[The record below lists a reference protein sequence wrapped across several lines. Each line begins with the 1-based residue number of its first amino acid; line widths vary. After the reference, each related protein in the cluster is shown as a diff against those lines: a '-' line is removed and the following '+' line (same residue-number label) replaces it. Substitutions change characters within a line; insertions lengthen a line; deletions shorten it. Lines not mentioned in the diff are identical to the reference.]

1 MTAPTVPPEVDEVP
15 PAASSRRRITLRG
28 LLDRRPRHL
37 SAGPAAVG
45 AAAAAWAVAIGLA
58 LAVIPMLVAW
68 IASPTTGLT
77 WQEALRIAG
86 TVWSV
91 AQTAPVT
98 IAGVTYSLTPWGLAI
113 LATLLVAHGGRW
125 ALRRCE
131 PGRSTVVMVVAAA
144 VAYALMAAVVG
155 FVSGNALADVSP
167 SAVGVRGLGVA
178 VLGLLLAAGLEGR
191 LGELAVPAWLSVG
204 LRAGL
209 VAVAVVVAVA
219 AIGVGIVLAMR
230 LDDAATMLA
239 NLHAGLGG
247 GLVVLALGLGYVP
260 VLISWAV
267 SYILGA
273 GVVLGP
279 AVTAS
284 PFIEV
289 TSPTLLPPFPLLA
302 AVPESASPL
311 AWALPAVG
319 VVAGVVAGI
328 VVARGARRE
337 PRAVRAGVAVLA
349 VAVSSVVL
357 AVAMWLSSGSLGDL
371 RLAHVGASPS
381 AVAVLAAI
389 TMVLGAVP
397 AAVIPGE
404 PGRARRRLRVAP
416 VADTPEPPDSA
427 SLAPSEPT
435 DPVTSDAGEA
445 DPVSPNPTG

>member
-167 SAVGVRGLGVA
+167 SAVAVRGLGIA
-178 VLGLLLAAGLEGR
+178 VLILACLY
-191 LGELAVPAWLSVG
+191 L
-204 LRAGL
+204 
-209 VAVAVVVAVA
+209 VVA
-219 AIGVGIVLAMR
+219 IVLA
-230 LDDAATMLA
+230 
-239 NLHAGLGG
+239 
-247 GLVVLALGLGYVP
+247 ALGIWLIEH
-260 VLISWAV
+260 VL
-267 SYILGA
+267 
-273 GVVLGP
+273 
-279 AVTAS
+279 
-284 PFIEV
+284 F
-289 TSPTLLPPFPLLA
+289 
-302 AVPESASPL
+302 
-311 AWALPAVG
+311 
-319 VVAGVVAGI
+319 
-328 VVARGARRE
+328 
-337 PRAVRAGVAVLA
+337 A
-349 VAVSSVVL
+349 VAFALIGCVFIC
-357 AVAMWLSSGSLGDL
+357 LGIIGL
-371 RLAHVGASPS
+371 Y
-381 AVAVLAAI
+381 
-389 TMVLGAVP
+389 LGRIYDEAK
-397 AAVIPGE
+397 
-404 PGRARRRLRVAP
+404 ARPIYIV
-416 VADTPEPPDSA
+416 DEKINF
-427 SLAPSEPT
+427 E
-435 DPVTSDAGEA
+435 
-445 DPVSPNPTG
+445 